1 MAKRNIKRK
10 KSKSKKHPAKKHVM
24 NAFKQMLLAKKKL

>member
-1 MAKRNIKRK
+1 MAKRKIKRK

>member
-1 MAKRNIKRK
+1 MVKRKIKRRK
-10 KSKSKKHPAKKHVM
+10 KSKKHPAKKHVM